1 MSIDP
6 ARLRALDHLRLLEG
20 LAENPALGWALDELR
35 DQFAEMALRADTA
48 DMREAARQKWLAVD
62 DVRAILAARMAGFR
76 LEHESE
82 MEAERERAAKQEA
95 A

>member
-62 DVRAILAARMAGFR
+62 DVRAVLLARLAGFR
-76 LEHESE
+76 LGHEQE
-82 MEAERERAAKQEA
+82 MAAEAERAKQEA